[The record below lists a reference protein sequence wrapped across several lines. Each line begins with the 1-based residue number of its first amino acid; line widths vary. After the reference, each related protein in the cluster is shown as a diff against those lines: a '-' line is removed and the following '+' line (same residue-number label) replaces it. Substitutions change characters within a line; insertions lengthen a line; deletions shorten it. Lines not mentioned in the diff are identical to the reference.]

1 MLSTQ
6 DEKFNNSNVN
16 ICSYFVDKCKY
27 KCYNKL
33 PSCTL
38 GRALYD
44 CLQRL
49 ICTELLY
56 LPCKKTE
63 RTTSLMHSL
72 NLQFLPLNSKEVM
85 TRQEKQRNLT
95 ELLQFLATTPSGDK
109 YMQFVLQL
117 AEESVTVET
126 LQNLIRSG
134 NVAPSSY
141 SEEGGTTE
149 NSSCIMDEN
158 AQSNT
163 ITFTKNEV
171 KRMDK
176 TFKKHFILNGYIAH
190 VIKRKSGKS
199 SFYYEIRYRRNGYNI
214 RAASVDINEAKR
226 IFLEKTLPE
235 NIGKYL
241 VAKQQSG
248 FNLLEEIFEEWHAYK
263 KGTVVDKEHTR
274 FRVNFMGLPESIRK
288 KPIANIRTIDIDAI
302 LKEVKP
308 RKYEEL
314 RTLFNGIFKYAVASG
329 IITHNP
335 VALIKFKRA
344 ERQSRESL
352 SKDEIL
358 AFLERIKASKYDN
371 IRQFAYILYFFG
383 LRPCEIDEETHR
395 EGDFLITRNRKRKNG
410 KIEYKKIPIPT
421 QAQELIDWDKPLTTD
436 LHRLKI
442 NDIMKEL
449 LADKTAYC
457 LRHTFA
463 TICQQYV
470 RPDIVDIWMG
480 DNPDRLVGRVY
491 THFSDKFMREQM
503 DLVKSPL

>member
-1 MLSTQ
+1 MLSIQ
-6 DEKFNNSNVN
+6 DKNFYKNITN
-16 ICSYFVDKCKY
+16 ICSCFVDKCEN
-27 KCYNKL
+27 KCYYNKTLDLRRERIL
-33 PSCTL
+33 PTFTL
-38 GRALYD
+38 LKSLF
-44 CLQRL
+44 CF
-49 ICTELLY
+49 TE
-56 LPCKKTE
+56 C
-63 RTTSLMHSL
+63 HI
-72 NLQFLPLNSKEVM
+72 KEDM
-85 TRQEKQRNLT
+85 NRQEKQRNLT
-95 ELLQFLATTPSGDK
+95 ELLQLLATTPSGDK

-134 NVAPSSY
+134 NVNTPPAY
-141 SEEGGTTE
+141 NGDIDTTE
-149 NSSCIMDEN
+149 NSPCIIDES
-158 AQSNT
+158 AESNI

-176 TFKKHFILNGYIAH
+176 TFKKYFILNGYIAH
-190 VIKRKSGKS
+190 VIKRKSGKNG
-199 SFYYEIRYRRNGYNI
+199 FYYEIRYRRNGYNI

-226 IFLEKTLPE
+226 IFLEKTTPD

-263 KGTVVDKEHTR
+263 KGTVVDKEHMR
-274 FRVNFMGLPESIRK
+274 FRVNFNGLPEEIRK
-288 KPIANIRTIDIDAI
+288 KPIAQIRTIDIDAI

-329 IITHNP
+329 IIQHNP

-358 AFLERIKASKYDN
+358 AFLERIKEPKYDN

-421 QAQELIDWDKPLTTD
+421 QAQELIDWNKPLTTD

-449 LADKTAYC
+449 LAEKTAYC

-480 DNPDRLVGRVY
+480 DSPDRLVGKVY
-491 THFSDKFMREQM
+491 THFPDDFMYEQM
-503 DLVKSPL
+503 QMVKFPLPQTA

>member
-1 MLSTQ
+1 MTQQQLTQLLKLIKTTSITADMDELST
-6 DEKFNNSNVN
+6 
-16 ICSYFVDKCKY
+16 
-27 KCYNKL
+27 
-33 PSCTL
+33 T
-38 GRALYD
+38 
-44 CLQRL
+44 
-49 ICTELLY
+49 
-56 LPCKKTE
+56 
-63 RTTSLMHSL
+63 
-72 NLQFLPLNSKEVM
+72 
-85 TRQEKQRNLT
+85 
-95 ELLQFLATTPSGDK
+95 
-109 YMQFVLQL
+109 VLQM
-117 AEESVTVET
+117 AADSIT
-126 LQNLIRSG
+126 LDRLKTLI
-134 NVAPSSY
+134 SSANTPPLY
-141 SEEGGTTE
+141 IGKGTSTQQE
-149 NSSCIMDEN
+149 NSQSIKGKNVQSCI
-158 AQSNT
+158 
-163 ITFTKNEV
+163 ITFTNNEV
-171 KRMDK
+171 KRMEK

-190 VIKRKSGKS
+190 VIKRKSGKNG
-199 SFYYEIRYRRNGYNI
+199 FYYEIRYRRNGYNI

-226 IFLEKTLPE
+226 IFLEKTTPD

-263 KGTVVDKEHTR
+263 KGTVVDKEHMR
-274 FRVNFMGLPESIRK
+274 FRVNFNGLPEEIRK
-288 KPIANIRTIDIDAI
+288 KPIAQIRTIDIDAI

-352 SKDEIL
+352 SNGEIV
-358 AFLERIKASKYDN
+358 AFLERIKDSKYDN

-395 EGDFLITRNRKRKNG
+395 EGNFLITRNRKRKNG

-421 QAQELIDWDKPLTTD
+421 QVQGLIDWDKPLTTD

-449 LADKTAYC
+449 LAEKTAYC

-480 DNPDRLVGRVY
+480 DSPDRLVGKVY
-491 THFSDKFMREQM
+491 THFPDDFMYEQM
-503 DLVKSPL
+503 QMVKFPLPQTA

>member
-1 MLSTQ
+1 MDRTSKQ
-6 DEKFNNSNVN
+6 QFHKNKSN
-16 ICSYFVDKCKY
+16 ICSYFIDKY
-27 KCYNKL
+27 DLKCYTNSTSSSTIAQDSPTNHLARACLDFLFNEGFNKAIFD
-33 PSCTL
+33 SH
-38 GRALYD
+38 
-44 CLQRL
+44 
-49 ICTELLY
+49 Y
-56 LPCKKTE
+56 LP
-63 RTTSLMHSL
+63 L
-72 NLQFLPLNSKEVM
+72 FFKEEM
-85 TRQEKQRNLT
+85 NRQEKQRNLT
-95 ELLQFLATTPSGDK
+95 ELLQFLATTPNADK
-109 YMQFVLQL
+109 HMQFVLQL
-117 AEESVTVET
+117 AEESVTIET

-141 SEEGGTTE
+141 NEDGGTTE
-149 NSSCIMDEN
+149 NSQDIIGEN

-190 VIKRKSGKS
+190 VIKRKSGKNG
-199 SFYYEIRYRRNGYNI
+199 FYYEIRYRRNGYNI

-241 VAKQQSG
+241 VAKQKSG

-263 KGTVVDKEHTR
+263 KGTVVDKEHLR
-274 FRVNFMGLPESIRK
+274 FRVNFNGLPEEIRK
-288 KPIANIRTIDIDAI
+288 KPIAEIRTIDIDAI

-314 RTLFNGIFKYAVASG
+314 RTLFNGIFKYAIASG

-352 SKDEIL
+352 SKGEIL
-358 AFLERIKASKYDN
+358 AFLERIKEPKYDE

-421 QAQELIDWDKPLTTD
+421 QAQELIDWDKPLTAN

-463 TICQQYV
+463 TVCQQYV

-480 DNPDRLVGRVY
+480 DSPDRLVGKVY
-491 THFSDKFMREQM
+491 THFPDDFMYEQM
-503 DLVKSPL
+503 QMVKFPLPQTA

>member
-1 MLSTQ
+1 MLSTE
-6 DEKFNNSNVN
+6 DGKFYRLNMN
-16 ICSYFVDKCKY
+16 ICSYFVDKCENICYHKSIFEQSADMPFTADLKY
-27 KCYNKL
+27 FFVL
-33 PSCTL
+33 VT
-38 GRALYD
+38 A
-44 CLQRL
+44 
-49 ICTELLY
+49 II
-56 LPCKKTE
+56 
-63 RTTSLMHSL
+63 
-72 NLQFLPLNSKEVM
+72 KEYM
-85 TRQEKQRNLT
+85 NRHEKQQNLT
-95 ELLQFLATTPSGDK
+95 ELLKLLATTPSGDK

-117 AEESVTVET
+117 AESSVTAET

-141 SEEGGTTE
+141 NEDGDTTE

-158 AQSNT
+158 AESNT

-190 VIKRKSGKS
+190 VIKRKSGKNG
-199 SFYYEIRYRRNGYNI
+199 FYYEIRYRRNGYNI

-226 IFLEKTLPE
+226 IFLEKTTPD

-288 KPIANIRTIDIDAI
+288 KPITEIRTIDIDAI
-302 LKEVKP
+302 LKDVKP

-329 IITHNP
+329 IIQHNP
-335 VALIKFKRA
+335 VALIKFKRT

-358 AFLERIKASKYDN
+358 AFLERIKEPKYDN

-395 EGDFLITRNRKRKNG
+395 EGEFLIARNRKRKNG

-421 QAQELIDWDKPLTTD
+421 QAQGLIDWDKPLTAD

-442 NDIMKEL
+442 NDIMKEP
-449 LADKTAYC
+449 LADKTAYY

-463 TICQQYV
+463 TVCQQYV

-480 DNPDRLVGRVY
+480 DSPDRLVGKVY
-491 THFSDKFMREQM
+491 THFPDDFVYEQM
-503 DLVKSPL
+503 QMVKFPLPQTA

>member
-1 MLSTQ
+1 MPFTADL
-6 DEKFNNSNVN
+6 KVL
-16 ICSYFVDKCKY
+16 FV
-27 KCYNKL
+27 
-33 PSCTL
+33 
-38 GRALYD
+38 
-44 CLQRL
+44 
-49 ICTELLY
+49 LLTAI
-56 LPCKKTE
+56 KKE
-63 RTTSLMHSL
+63 DMY
-72 NLQFLPLNSKEVM
+72 
-85 TRQEKQRNLT
+85 RQEKQRNLT
-95 ELLQFLATTPSGDK
+95 ELLQLLATTPNGDK

-141 SEEGGTTE
+141 NEDGGTTE
-149 NSSCIMDEN
+149 NSPCIIDES
-158 AQSNT
+158 AESNI

-190 VIKRKSGKS
+190 VIKRKSGKNG
-199 SFYYEIRYRRNGYNI
+199 FYYEIRYRRNGYNI

-226 IFLEKTLPE
+226 IFLEKTLPD

-241 VAKQQSG
+241 IVKQKSG

-274 FRVNFMGLPESIRK
+274 FRVNFNGLPEEIRK
-288 KPIANIRTIDIDAI
+288 KPIAQIRTIDIDAI

-352 SKDEIL
+352 SKGEIV
-358 AFLERIKASKYDN
+358 AFLERIKEPKYDE

-395 EGDFLITRNRKRKNG
+395 EGNFLVTRNRKRKNG

-421 QAQELIDWDKPLTTD
+421 QAQELIDWDKPLTAD

-463 TICQQYV
+463 TVCQQYV

-480 DNPDRLVGRVY
+480 DSPQRLVGKVY
-491 THFSDKFMREQM
+491 THFPDDFMYEQM
-503 DLVKSPL
+503 QMVKFPLPQTA